1 MQCIN
6 NQQMKVYSFF
16 GSLLPVFV
24 FSSASVFAQ
33 TITYKA
39 DTTVKSDTIPTP
51 EENGP
56 EERQFQTEDEDD
68 DRTIRYYETI
78 PSDDEPVT
86 RYYVRRKSRRSDIKT
101 LSGSVNHS
109 GGFGAFSFRATEF
122 REETM
127 VLGGVRGG
135 WIVNRTLG
143 IGVEAHGIVP
153 TAKFSDIDSANR
165 VVALGGY
172 GGFFLEPIFFSNQ
185 VVHITFPVSAG
196 AGWLGYAKD
205 WEDYSPN
212 NPNGDFSGDSDIFW
226 YVEPGVDLEINIAL
240 NFRLALGVSKR
251 FVQDLNLGKTKPT
264 DFNGLNYFLTL
275 KIGGF

>member
-1 MQCIN
+1 
-6 NQQMKVYSFF
+6 MKVYSFF
-16 GSLLPVFV
+16 GWPLLVFL
-24 FSSASVFAQ
+24 FSGASVFAQ

-39 DTTVKSDTIPTP
+39 DTTVKPDTIPTP
-51 EENGP
+51 EEDER
-56 EERQFQTEDEDD
+56 EESQFQTGGKDD
-68 DRTIRYYETI
+68 DRTIRYYQTI

-86 RYYVRRKSRRSDIKT
+86 RYYVKKKSRRSDIKT

-172 GGFFLEPIFFSNQ
+172 GGLFLEPIFFSNR

-205 WEDYSPN
+205 WEDYTPN
-212 NPNGDFSGDSDIFW
+212 NPNGDVSGDSDIFW

-251 FVQDLNLGKTKPT
+251 FVQDLNLAKTKPT